1 MATNNE
7 RLCLAFLLTALM
19 VFSTLSFFMEP
30 VEPAD
35 EIEGIETNDLINGRQ
50 GPSADACEGISFEDM
65 FYYNYAEFTVEINDE
80 WDGGYVQAKAM
91 VNGSYTTTLRNDLD
105 GLFEGLAGGANGW
118 LSTDEKDGVEAVG
131 KDCVVQTYTR
141 IGFRD
146 GPSHRGGPGVNW
158 NNACLLYTS

>member
-50 GPSADACEGISFEDM
+50 GPSADGC
-65 FYYNYAEFTVEINDE
+65 
-80 WDGGYVQAKAM
+80 
-91 VNGSYTTTLRNDLD
+91 
-105 GLFEGLAGGANGW
+105 
-118 LSTDEKDGVEAVG
+118 
-131 KDCVVQTYTR
+131 
-141 IGFRD
+141 
-146 GPSHRGGPGVNW
+146 
-158 NNACLLYTS
+158 